1 MGKLFDSPTVLIIL
15 IVAVILIFGSKRLP
29 DAARGVGR
37 SLRILKAETKGL
49 MDDDD
54 AAAQPGQVVQQ
65 APVQQTIPTPAQQP
79 VAQPVAQ
86 PVQQP
91 VAQPVQPPVQQPV
104 AQPAVPVAEPPG
116 VQPTTA
122 PQPTAP
128 EQPQG

>member
-54 AAAQPGQVVQQ
+54 VTSQPGQVVQQ
-65 APVQQTIPTPAQQP
+65 APVQQPIPAPAQ
-79 VAQPVAQ
+79 QPVAQ

-91 VAQPVQPPVQQPV
+91 VAQPVQQPVQQPV
-104 AQPAVPVAEPPG
+104 AQPAAPVAE
-116 VQPTTA
+116 QPAAQPAVA